1 MDGWGALTMLIKRQ
15 EAAKNRKAV
24 LKKALQEKKMSYLH
38 VENKTEF
45 GFPELSTVELKQLK
59 NDIRKEIKKQRIKS
73 IISSLILLISIISI
87 VYFIF
92 LFKK

>member
-24 LKKALQEKKMSYLH
+24 LKKALQEKKMSHLH